1 MLQKYKSYRVY
12 SYNKIFSSFF
22 IMLLVNEKA
31 IVAFALFSVQCR
43 NKQSALNA
51 STNTNADTKLL
62 LASSPLY
69 KEGCLPKLVW
79 TDPFLVGTFQHSF
92 TSLTNI

>member
-1 MLQKYKSYRVY
+1 M
-12 SYNKIFSSFF
+12 FSSFF
-22 IMLLVNEKA
+22 IMLITSLKL
-31 IVAFALFSVQCR
+31 ILAFALFSVQCR

-51 STNTNADTKLL
+51 STNTNTDTKLL
-62 LASSPLY
+62 IASSPLY
-69 KEGCLPKLVW
+69 KEGCLPKLMW

>member
-1 MLQKYKSYRVY
+1 M
-12 SYNKIFSSFF
+12 FSSFF
-22 IMLLVNEKA
+22 IMLIISLKPVL
-31 IVAFALFSVQCR
+31 AFALFSVQCR

-62 LASSPLY
+62 IASSPLY
-69 KEGCLPKLVW
+69 KEGCLPKLMW